1 MTIGPQ
7 RRIRFSGAQR
17 IHLDGEKCSIRIRL
31 QVASSGAYVVGVAD
45 GGSSLEDQLT
55 TAGEATLN
63 ALRKTVGGEDIKLE
77 LTEVTTF
84 DAFNKSG
91 VMVSL
96 MVKHQ
101 KTIYRLTG
109 FSQVGEL
116 KDGEGA
122 MEVQVDVARRKT
134 SQVANV
140 AQAVALAVLSAT
152 NRVLAVG

>member
-1 MTIGPQ
+1 MIGT
-7 RRIRFSGAQR
+7 
-17 IHLDGEKCSIRIRL
+17 
-31 QVASSGAYVVGVAD
+31 AD

-63 ALRKTVGGEDIKLE
+63 ALRQTVGAEDVKLE

-96 MVKHQ
+96 IVKHQ
-101 KTIYRLTG
+101 RTIYRLTG

-116 KDGEGA
+116 KGADGA
-122 MEVQVDVARRKT
+122 MEVQVDVVRRKT
-134 SQVANV
+134 TQVANV

>member
-1 MTIGPQ
+1 MIGT
-7 RRIRFSGAQR
+7 
-17 IHLDGEKCSIRIRL
+17 
-31 QVASSGAYVVGVAD
+31 AD

-63 ALRKTVGGEDIKLE
+63 ALRQTVGAEDVKLE

-96 MVKHQ
+96 IVKHQ
-101 KTIYRLTG
+101 KVIYRLTG

-116 KDGEGA
+116 KGEGA
-122 MEVQVDVARRKT
+122 MEVQVDVVRRKT
-134 SQVANV
+134 TQVANV

>member
-1 MTIGPQ
+1 
-7 RRIRFSGAQR
+7 
-17 IHLDGEKCSIRIRL
+17 
-31 QVASSGAYVVGVAD
+31 VATNGSYVVGLAE
-45 GGSSLEDQLT
+45 GGSSLDDQLS

-63 ALRKTVGGEDIKLE
+63 ALRQVVDPHDVMLE
-77 LTEVTTF
+77 LTEVTAF
-84 DAFNKSG
+84 DAFGKSG

-101 KTIYRLTG
+101 KTVYRLTG

-116 KDGEGA
+116 TGA
-122 MEVQVDVARRKT
+122 TDVQVDVVRRKT
-134 SQVANV
+134 VQIGNV